1 MSTSQEDL
9 ENRALKVTLLSCEWR
24 SSTDGELSTIIR
36 ELAIQLAKHSDVD
49 VSVLLAN
56 CSEEDRSSA
65 ESHNVKLIE
74 ADRIPGMEPLFWLL
88 SPPIN
93 HIIDCVIG
101 QGVHLGRA
109 IAFIKRNPS
118 YSHCKWVQ
126 VVSSAPEEDGVYKN
140 ISEEEK
146 KQETEIQL
154 CKMADQVITIGSKLG
169 EAYKRY
175 LLPLKLEETVFDL
188 TPGIFSEFLEVGQAL
203 EGRRTFY
210 ILVIRSNNS
219 CEDFNF
225 KEYDIAAKAI
235 AELKDE
241 SYKLKFFCPTG
252 GNRHIVAEK
261 LLHYGIRYNQ
271 VDDSRK
277 LLANLFCEVDLAIM
291 PSRTEDFGVIA
302 LKALSA
308 GLPILVSGN
317 SGLGVALKEVPL
329 GSHSVVDSEDP
340 EAWAKEIKR
349 VHQEKRGVQLSMSRV
364 LLKKYLEKYS
374 WEEPCKSLVIKM
386 RNLVFGKFN

>member
-1 MSTSQEDL
+1 M
-9 ENRALKVTLLSCEWR
+9 
-24 SSTDGELSTIIR
+24 
-36 ELAIQLAKHSDVD
+36 D

-126 VVSSAPEEDGVYKN
+126 VVSSAPEEDGMYKN

-154 CKMADQVITIGSKLG
+154 CKMADQVITIGPKLA
-169 EAYKRY
+169 ETYKRY
-175 LLPLKLEETVFDL
+175 LCSVKQEEKVFDL
-188 TPGIFSEFLEVGQAL
+188 TPSIFSEFLEVRQAT
-203 EGRRTFY
+203 EERRKFC
-210 ILVIRSNNS
+210 ILVIGSGDS
-219 CEDFNF
+219 CEDFNV
-225 KEYDIAAKAI
+225 KGYDIAAKAI

-261 LLHYGIRYNQ
+261 LLCYGIRHNQ
-271 VDDSRK
+271 FDVSRR
-277 LLANLFCEVDLAIM
+277 LLADLFCEVDLAIM

-308 GLPILVSGN
+308 GLRILVSGN

-349 VHQEKRGVQLSMSRV
+349 VRQEKRGVQLSMSRV

>member
-1 MSTSQEDL
+1 MY
-9 ENRALKVTLLSCEWR
+9 
-24 SSTDGELSTIIR
+24 
-36 ELAIQLAKHSDVD
+36 

-74 ADRIPGMEPLFWLL
+74 VDRIPGMEPLFWLL

-118 YSHCKWVQ
+118 YSHCKWIQ
-126 VVSSAPEEDGVYKN
+126 VVCSAPEEYGIYKN
-140 ISEEEK
+140 ISEGEK
-146 KQETEIQL
+146 KQEAEIQL

-169 EAYKRY
+169 EVYKCY
-175 LLPLKLEETVFDL
+175 LRPFKLEETVFDL
-188 TPGIFSEFLEVGQAL
+188 TPSIFSEFLEVEQAT
-203 EGRRTFY
+203 EGRRTFC

-219 CEDFNF
+219 CEDFSF
-225 KEYDIAAKAI
+225 KDYDIAARAI

-241 SYKLKFFCPTG
+241 SYKFKFFCPTG
-252 GNRHIVAEK
+252 GNGDIVARK
-261 LLHYGIRYNQ
+261 LLQYGISGNQ
-271 VDDSRK
+271 FIVCSFNDSRE

-291 PSRTEDFGVIA
+291 PSRTGDFGIIA

-308 GLPILVSGN
+308 GLPVLVSGN

-340 EAWAKEIKR
+340 EAWAKAIKC
-349 VHQEKRGVQLSMSRV
+349 VHQKKRGVRLSMSRV
-364 LLKKYLEKYS
+364 LLKKYLETFS
-374 WEEPCKSLVIKM
+374 WEEPCNSLVIKM